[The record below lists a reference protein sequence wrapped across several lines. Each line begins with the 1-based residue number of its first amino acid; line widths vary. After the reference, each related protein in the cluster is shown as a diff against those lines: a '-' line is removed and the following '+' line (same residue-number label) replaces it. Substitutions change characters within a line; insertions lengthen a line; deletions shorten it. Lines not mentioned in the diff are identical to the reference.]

1 MIINIVLSAT
11 FTVVIYLLKRQVN
24 DLGVIFN
31 AWWCIVLIG
40 FSLAKSSMYDVQSSV
55 WWYIASGTLV
65 FNIVYI
71 LSSLG
76 KEVRFTF
83 GNRKPRENW
92 KIENEIYRVINYIQY
107 AMFLMM
113 IPLVIRTLPTLLSG
127 SLLDVRMNYLG
138 NGSAGP
144 TLSTIERLVYIF
156 FGVFP
161 CVASCTMLHAI
172 LWSRGQVRFRSI
184 WFDFVNIICIVLI
197 SGARTYVFY
206 TAIYFIGA
214 YILNSTS
221 LKRTTNMVYRKLR
234 RNIKWI
240 ILVIGIMGFI
250 ITAQRSFSGNKESI
264 WDNLIDT
271 LIIYFTGGIKVL
283 DITLLSP
290 GQYGL
295 NDLTYGSTLI
305 AGITSVMEYIFNA
318 LPIVGGIFTQFPT
331 DIAQQYLT
339 NNIWIGPRLAM
350 NAFGTMYYY
359 FMRDFG
365 KVGMVIGP
373 TILGLIASHVSRK
386 KAIDYFSYILR
397 MQLLLLIIF
406 SVCWWEPFRME
417 YWVITI
423 QALVWYRFAVKWSSK
438 YRKSEEN

>member
-1 MIINIVLSAT
+1 MIINIALSAA
-11 FTVVIYLLKRQVN
+11 FTAGIYLLKRQIN
-24 DLGVIFN
+24 DMGVIFN
-31 AWWCIVLIG
+31 AWWCIILIG

-55 WWYIASGTLV
+55 WWYIASGTLI

-92 KIENEIYRVINYIQY
+92 KTEKEIYRVINYIQY

-144 TLSTIERLVYIF
+144 AMSTIERLVYIF

-161 CVASCTMLHAI
+161 CVASCTMIHAI
-172 LWSRGQVRFRSI
+172 LWSRGQVRFRNI

-214 YILNSTS
+214 YIL
-221 LKRTTNMVYRKLR
+221 
-234 RNIKWI
+234 
-240 ILVIGIMGFI
+240 VIGIMGFV

-305 AGITSVMEYIFNA
+305 AGITSVIGYIFNA
-318 LPIVGGIFTQFPT
+318 LPLVGGIFTQFPT

-339 NNIWIGPRLAM
+339 NDIWIGPRLAM

-359 FMRDFG
+359 FLRDFG
-365 KVGMVIGP
+365 KVGIVIGP

-423 QALVWYRFAVKWSSK
+423 QALVWYRFAAKWSSK
-438 YRKSEEN
+438 YRKSEEK